1 MKCFSHSFYD
11 ENITKINLK
20 IDDEGFS
27 SIKLVKN
34 FCNPH
39 FSQSSLIEKSVD
51 YKSNPKYGLSY
62 EVAIIDEFF
71 INNKPIFRNKKF
83 YSIENIQQCINNAGK
98 NYTAFQLLNID
109 NDNFFLIKDK
119 LLVEIYQLSKLLA
132 TALTNPKI
140 KYISFQYC

>member
-27 SIKLVKN
+27 SIKLVK
-34 FCNPH
+34 
-39 FSQSSLIEKSVD
+39 
-51 YKSNPKYGLSY
+51 KYGLSY
-62 EVAIIDEFF
+62 DFSLIDEL
-71 INNKPIFRNKKF
+71 IMNGKPIFRNKKF
-83 YSIENIQQCINNAGK
+83 YTMKNIFQCINEAAK
-98 NYTAFQLLNID
+98 NYDAYKLLNID
-109 NDNFFLIKDK
+109 NDNFFFVKDK

-132 TALTNPKI
+132 TALTNSEI